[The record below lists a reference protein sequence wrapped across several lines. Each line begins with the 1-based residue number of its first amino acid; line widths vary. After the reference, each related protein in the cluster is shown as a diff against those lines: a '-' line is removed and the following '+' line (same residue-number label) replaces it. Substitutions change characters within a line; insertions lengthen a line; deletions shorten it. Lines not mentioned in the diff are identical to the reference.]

1 MKKLFT
7 ILFVLLSVPC
17 FLGGEKGVLA
27 ESNSLETFRGY
38 VNNDG
43 KSSESRLGINNIYID
58 DNSQTIVGYCFNIKQ
73 PYPSMYGDRYIKYTN
88 VTAEQMKETSSSTL
102 EDAVL
107 YD

>member
-1 MKKLFT
+1 MM
-7 ILFVLLSVPC
+7 VRV
-17 FLGGEKGVLA
+17 A
-27 ESNSLETFRGY
+27 
-38 VNNDG
+38 
-43 KSSESRLGINNIYID
+43 INNIYID

-88 VTAEQMKETSSSTL
+88 VTAEQMKENSSSTL